1 MDQPRGHAIYQSNEE
16 CAAEK
21 DPKSSRRLVAAV
33 PCRAGLV
40 VGNGITELGSLI
52 TKTMR
57 GSGTHR
63 SQQQGGHKYY
73 NEWQDWR
80 GSQGPLTS
88 RELRG

>member
-1 MDQPRGHAIYQSNEE
+1 MDQPRGHAIHQSNEE

-57 GSGTHR
+57 DLELTEVSSKVGTSITMSGKI
-63 SQQQGGHKYY
+63 GGAA
-73 NEWQDWR
+73 R
-80 GSQGPLTS
+80 VP
-88 RELRG
+88 